1 MSIEKMI
8 FINLLKKYPA
18 AVRNKRMNKER
29 DDAWKKVTKEYSDIV
44 MFTYK
49 TDYLQSKFRDIK
61 SLLKKKLVNLKYMLT
76 ENIEDRLFNW
86 EKDLLVL
93 NYNERL
99 AKSDDER
106 IDKFDPFVINAFTN
120 STNRKRNNNIIMND
134 VLNKSFDDELID
146 DNIKMEEESSS
157 DTNEYT
163 KDLTGYVEK
172 HMFTRKKYN
181 KNTAVVSPTATNT
194 TCTITKD
201 SNEIAHKN
209 EFIKIFENNCKLIDD
224 KLYIEN
230 IFTEKDKLMNKQKEF
245 SKILDEIEKI
255 KNDVVIEI
263 SDDEKDDII
272 IKNENLNN
280 NIIEFGTGTAK
291 VVVNNDDKNQRDLI
305 LEKSG
310 HGEQVNNNNNN
321 FEKDEIIVKVENIN
335 DTINCEIQNNNG
347 DDQNYNRSFEI
358 ENLNKD
364 DDGLSK
370 NASTTNNITTIE
382 FNEKRPFRQCRK
394 RKMFKDELYTESNI
408 INETGRLNKRK
419 RLKKSSFI
427 NNNNVEKLN
436 LVKSSK
442 NIEKGLLE
450 NIKYEHSSSVESV
463 LEEDENNNGAGN
475 IASKIRNVLDI
486 MKSYK
491 VQLENLSMEEINKC
505 LLIQQIQL
513 NYLSIKYPK
522 LYVKNT

>member
-1 MSIEKMI
+1 MSMEKII

-18 AVRNKRMNKER
+18 AVRNKRMKKER

-49 TDYLQSKFRDIK
+49 TDYLQRQFRDLR
-61 SLLKKKLVNLKYMLT
+61 SFLKKKLVNLKYMLT

-93 NYNERL
+93 HYNEVL
-99 AKSDDER
+99 AKGDDER
-106 IDKFDPFVINAFTN
+106 IDKFDPFVINAFMN
-120 STNRKRNNNIIMND
+120 STNRIRNNNIIMND
-134 VLNKSFDDELID
+134 VLNKSFHDELLID
-146 DNIKMEEESSS
+146 DIIKMGEELSS

-163 KDLTGYVEK
+163 KDLTGYVKK
-172 HMFTRKKYN
+172 HMFTRKKSN

-201 SNEIAHKN
+201 SNESAHKN
-209 EFIKIFENNCKLIDD
+209 EFIKIFENNFKLTND

-245 SKILDEIEKI
+245 SKVLDEIEKI

-272 IKNENLNN
+272 IKKKENLNN
-280 NIIEFGTGTAK
+280 NIIELGTGTAK
-291 VVVNNDDKNQRDLI
+291 VVVNNDDKNERDLI
-305 LEKSG
+305 LEKSE
-310 HGEQVNNNNNN
+310 HGEQVNNNNY
-321 FEKDEIIVKVENIN
+321 EKDEIMVKVGNIN
-335 DTINCEIQNNNG
+335 DYTINCELQNNNG
-347 DDQNYNRSFEI
+347 DDHNYNRSFEI

-370 NASTTNNITTIE
+370 NTSTTNNITTID
-382 FNEKRPFRQCRK
+382 FQEKRPFRQCRK
-394 RKMFKDELYTESNI
+394 RKMLTNECYTESNI
-408 INETGRLNKRK
+408 INKTGRLNKRK
-419 RLKKSSFI
+419 RLNKSSFI

-450 NIKYEHSSSVESV
+450 NTEYELSSSVESV
-463 LEEDENNNGAGN
+463 LEEDVNNNGAGN
-475 IASKIRNVLDI
+475 IASKIPNVLDI

-491 VQLENLSMEEINKC
+491 LQRENLSMKEMHKC

-513 NYLSIKYPK
+513 NYLSMKYP
-522 LYVKNT
+522 

>member
-1 MSIEKMI
+1 MSMEKVI

-29 DDAWKKVTKEYSDIV
+29 DDAWKKVTKEYSDIL

-49 TDYLQSKFRDIK
+49 TDYLKRQFRELR
-61 SLLKKKLVNLKYMLT
+61 SFLKKKLVNLKYMLT

-93 NYNERL
+93 NYNEVL

-120 STNRKRNNNIIMND
+120 SKNRIMNNNIIMND

-146 DNIKMEEESSS
+146 DIIKMEEESSS

-163 KDLTGYVEK
+163 KYLTGYVEK

-181 KNTAVVSPTATNT
+181 KNTAVVSPTATNNT

-201 SNEIAHKN
+201 SNE
-209 EFIKIFENNCKLIDD
+209 
-224 KLYIEN
+224 
-230 IFTEKDKLMNKQKEF
+230 
-245 SKILDEIEKI
+245 
-255 KNDVVIEI
+255 
-263 SDDEKDDII
+263 
-272 IKNENLNN
+272 
-280 NIIEFGTGTAK
+280 IIEFGTGTAK
-291 VVVNNDDKNQRDLI
+291 VVVNNDDENKRDLI
-305 LEKSG
+305 LEKSE
-310 HGEQVNNNNNN
+310 HGEQVNNNNNY
-321 FEKDEIIVKVENIN
+321 EKDEIMVKVENIN
-335 DTINCEIQNNNG
+335 DNTLNCELQNNNS
-347 DDQNYNRSFEI
+347 DNRNHNKSFEI

-364 DDGLSK
+364 DDGVSK
-370 NASTTNNITTIE
+370 NTSTTNNMTTIE

-394 RKMFKDELYTESNI
+394 RKMLTDEFYTESNI
-408 INETGRLNKRK
+408 KNETGRLNKRK
-419 RLKKSSFI
+419 RLNKSSSI

-436 LVKSSK
+436 LVKRSK

-463 LEEDENNNGAGN
+463 LEEGENNHGAGDV
-475 IASKIRNVLDI
+475 ASKIPNVLDI

-491 VQLENLSMEEINKC
+491 VQLENLSMEEIHKC

-513 NYLSIKYPK
+513 NYLFIKYKK
-522 LYVKNT
+522 LYIKNT